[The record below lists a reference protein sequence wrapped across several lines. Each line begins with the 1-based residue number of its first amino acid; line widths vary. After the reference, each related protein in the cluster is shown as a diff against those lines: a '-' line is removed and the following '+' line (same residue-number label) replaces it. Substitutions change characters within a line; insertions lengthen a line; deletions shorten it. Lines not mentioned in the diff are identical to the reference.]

1 MPETAVFFFTCEKK
15 TFFSQVEK
23 KLFFSTS
30 EKKQCVHTT
39 PHMGVLPHKGEPQ
52 IEALEEH

>member
-15 TFFSQVEK
+15 TFFSLVK
-23 KLFFSTS
+23 KNFFSQV
-30 EKKQCVHTT
+30 KKNQCVHTT

>member
-15 TFFSQVEK
+15 TFFSQVK
-23 KLFFSTS
+23 
-30 EKKQCVHTT
+30 KKQCVHTT

>member
-1 MPETAVFFFTCEKK
+1 MPETAVFFF
-15 TFFSQVEK
+15 
-23 KLFFSTS
+23 TS

>member
-15 TFFSQVEK
+15 KFFHLLK
-23 KLFFSTS
+23 KNFFFTS